1 MVKYLLKKIL
11 DGGFGLLFVVCGL
24 RGEVGGGYELGVFVE
39 VCFCLLVVSSSL
51 EK

>member
-1 MVKYLLKKIL
+1 MEKIL

-24 RGEVGGGYELGVFVE
+24 CGEVGGGHELGIFVE